1 MSRFLTRVFSE
12 KGKREANEDSCTA
25 QRIGDETYFLA
36 VADGM
41 GGKKGGEIASKLVI
55 SNISEYLKKT
65 FKKNIS
71 DNDLKGI
78 ISEAF
83 LIAQNAISSFNFN
96 NPSLKGMGTTLSL
109 LLVHN
114 KSYAWGNIGDSRIY
128 LAGNTDIKLITEDHT
143 FISDYLKSGRKEL
156 PANVLASYSNI
167 VTKIIDGGKDEPD
180 IYPSIKKCNLLE
192 EGNIFLL
199 CSDGLIIDKS
209 IDLSHIFYNII
220 SKNGSLRR
228 ISRNLV
234 KWALENGSD
243 DNISV
248 VIGKYGISSNRKD
261 DEDEEDYK
269 TVRIVLKST
278 DNNSQLT
285 ELTGSK

>member
-12 KGKREANEDSCTA
+12 KGKREVNEDSCTA
-25 QRIGDETYFLA
+25 QKIGDETYFLS

-55 SNISEYLKKT
+55 SNISKYLEKT
-65 FKKNIS
+65 FKNDIS
-71 DNDLKGI
+71 DDDLKGI
-78 ISEAF
+78 LAEAF
-83 LIAQNAISSFNFN
+83 FIAQNAISNFTIN
-96 NPSLKGMGTTLSL
+96 NPNLKGMGTTLSL
-109 LLVHN
+109 VLIHN
-114 KSYAWGNIGDSRIY
+114 KSYVWGNVGDSRIY
-128 LAGNTDIKLITEDHT
+128 LIKDTDIKLITEDHT
-143 FISDYLKSGRKEL
+143 YISDYLKSGRQEL
-156 PANVLASYSNI
+156 PAKILASYSNI
-167 VTKIIDGGKDEPD
+167 VTRIIDGGKDEPD

-192 EGNIFLL
+192 EGSIFLL

-228 ISRNLV
+228 ISKNLV

-248 VIGKYGISSNRKD
+248 VFGKYGTSSNRKD
-261 DEDEEDYK
+261 DDDFK

-278 DNNSQLT
+278 NHDT
-285 ELTGSK
+285 EEA